1 VKQPEIDLNAML
13 KRWESIARIDG
24 VKLKNKRQFKI
35 RLWLYLRLFRFAA
48 FVAGMGYRE
57 ITEDDEKRPVSEIP
71 PIGMEALIT
80 LRATAD
86 AIYGRP
92 CWRFSNKY
100 VSHADIESW
109 QPAPTEATP

>member
-1 VKQPEIDLNAML
+1 MKPEIDLNAML
-13 KRWESIARIDG
+13 KRWDAIARIDG
-24 VKLKNKRQFKI
+24 VKLRNKRRFKV

-48 FVAGMGYRE
+48 FVAGMGYKE
-57 ITEDDEKRPVSEIP
+57 IIEDDEKRPVSEIP

-86 AIYGRP
+86 IAYGRP
-92 CWRFSNKY
+92 CWRIGHKY
-100 VSHADIESW
+100 VSHADIKSW